1 MEHLDIS
8 VTDAATTNNTD
19 KLASQITWNE
29 EQLFALHSVF
39 QEELEQNDVSLNNV
53 RSKIKDKSVLSAI
66 DDRKVYDHLRSE
78 IRQKCSC
85 NADQS
90 VLPENA
96 DTAYDRVAR
105 MLLPKPQAALQSDNI
120 LSDKADSEFVPP
132 SSRETNK
139 DIF

>member
-53 RSKIKDKSVLSAI
+53 RIKIKDKSVLSAI

-85 NADQS
+85 
-90 VLPENA
+90 VL
-96 DTAYDRVAR
+96 
-105 MLLPKPQAALQSDNI
+105 L
-120 LSDKADSEFVPP
+120 
-132 SSRETNK
+132 
-139 DIF
+139 